1 MAYNELIKKMEETR
15 NYMRQFLIYGFRSRD
30 EFDTK
35 SARSYDNEKRRIES
49 WLADYMT
56 FRQDGNGK
64 AVFLSMDS
72 REIPHNPLYKA
83 WKASSF
89 TKNDMSLHFLLLD
102 ILMEKEALGVSEII
116 DCIDT
121 EYLPLFQYA
130 TPIDE
135 SILRKKLKEYTNL
148 GLLVSQK
155 QGQKLVYL
163 LAENNVDLEKWR
175 EAISFFA
182 EENPLGVIGSFLMD
196 KFAESESPFL
206 FKHRYLLFT
215 LDSNIM
221 LTLLNAMNT
230 SSKVE
235 VAFFNN
241 GSEQKHTR
249 VVVPLKLYISV
260 QGGRQYLAA
269 MNPYK
274 ERIFF
279 FRLDSIKT
287 IKVLDA
293 FDAYSEYQ
301 AYFEKEQQH
310 IWGVATGS
318 GVLEDVEMTLTI
330 GDNEEYIV
338 QRLQREKRFGEVTQI
353 DALTWR
359 FTISVYSAWE
369 LLPWVRTFIGRIASF
384 TCSNKQTEK
393 LFWSDFSELVR
404 KYGGDCE

>member
-1 MAYNELIKKMEETR
+1 MEETR
-15 NYMRQFLIYGFRSRD
+15 NYMRQFLVYGFRSRD
-30 EFDTK
+30 EFDAK

-72 REIPHNPLYKA
+72 REIPHNPLYNA

-102 ILMEKEALGVSEII
+102 ILMEEEALGVSEII
-116 DCIDT
+116 DCIDA

-148 GLLVSQK
+148 GLIVSQK

-175 EAISFFA
+175 GAIPFFA

-196 KFAESESPFL
+196 KFVESESPFL

-235 VAFFNN
+235 IAFFNN

-269 MNPYK
+269 MNQYK
-274 ERIFF
+274 EKIFF

-301 AYFEKEQQH
+301 VYFEKEQQH

-330 GDNEEYIV
+330 GENEEYIV
-338 QRLQREKRFGEVTQI
+338 QRLKREKRFGEVKQI

-369 LLPWVRTFIGRIASF
+369 LLPWIRTFIGRIASF

-393 LFWSDFSELVR
+393 LFWSDFSELVS